1 METFLYLEG
10 LGGGEGGWG
19 GGGERS
25 WEGSLRGGSGSKC
38 CWEES
43 CHPCLSYGYGFLEA
57 RWKQRR
63 KRRKGRARP
72 IRKSREAV
80 EIRGGGGGW
89 GPQWVPRSE
98 KRGKNPKMEKSILT
112 TLIPLQN
119 DVFRVFYMPNCEKFQ
134 KQKLLRIL

>member
-25 WEGSLRGGSGSKC
+25 WEGSLRGSSGSKC

-57 RWKQRR
+57 RWKQR
-63 KRRKGRARP
+63 KKAAEGKDSADTEIQGR
-72 IRKSREAV
+72 SR
-80 EIRGGGGGW
+80 EIRGEGGGW
-89 GPQWVPRSE
+89 GPA
-98 KRGKNPKMEKSILT
+98 
-112 TLIPLQN
+112 
-119 DVFRVFYMPNCEKFQ
+119 
-134 KQKLLRIL
+134 